1 MKKKILLVVLIVA
14 AAPFFF
20 FSVESGRLRA
30 KVESYLSSAGVSSAG
45 FTVKIGAAGIRL
57 PARLTLRAVKIE
69 KNGATLAIPRL
80 SVSVSFIRFFSQ
92 KPFLEVSLQEPSLLI
107 ENFNPSD
114 FAFAFGDETSH
125 ANGLSLGRLK
135 IENGFL
141 KYKGAGFESAYGDF
155 SFDKNEIE
163 GLMRA
168 KKDDARL
175 LLRLT
180 GKSGDVRAAFHV
192 DNFKIPGASAAVK
205 PVKFS
210 VKGRITPEKT
220 SAQFKGSSGDIR
232 LNGEAEYADG
242 KYNIAAQWE
251 CPYVTP
257 ASGAIDV
264 SGDALGFGFRI
275 KSAEKFKERM
285 LDVAGFARFEDGG
298 ISVETSTAAVMFAA
312 KDITLDGSANIR
324 GFWATDGRSSAQAR
338 FDGTLAARDFLG
350 RIKVSAVQ
358 TAERVRVESS
368 LSPGG
373 VSADISLER
382 DGKVT
387 GSLSDGK
394 KGRAR
399 ISGKLGLFG
408 GPLEL
413 AFTVDDWDAS
423 AVSLPTRL
431 PVSGRLSASGDFTSA
446 SGEWLLKARA
456 RWAAAKWDNFRLGDC
471 SADIVAG
478 PKILSVS
485 GASFDGGRIKGDY
498 NEVKGVSRALKITAD
513 GADISVLSAFAGR
526 NVSGSLT
533 GKLVVASLLDKQPS
547 GKADLSVRGLSV
559 EGRLIGD
566 LKAAGGIS
574 GADISFDKFS
584 LIGPSGSVSGGF
596 SVVDSKVKGLF
607 GFGGYPITE
616 DFKATGQ
623 VSVSGRYKNP
633 DDFYVTLESKKFSL
647 GAFLEKDSPL
657 FLTVSSDRSAY
668 KVPQMRFG
676 RIKAMD
682 VTVRKTSVGEISG
695 DLSLKDYPLSL
706 ISKNLKGNLS
716 AEAAIKGSAASPEL
730 KVSYAAENVEFST
743 SVAPGRLLGSGV
755 YSSGVFTFGESRF
768 ALPRSQFVFDGKVSS
783 AALDISGRISA
794 AKISDIATVPGLA
807 SGAVSARFKISGAPS
822 EPTVSCDADVADIV
836 SGGVSID
843 RARISAQYRSG
854 KISFDQSSVKFGGA
868 NEIKMMPGS
877 FVELAPVRYDLKL
890 LAVSLRAGFVSA
902 LGKFGVR
909 GVGPSADSEASG
921 SLVLDD
927 FWVGG
932 KKFTATELL
941 YKFSDGGISL
951 ASPEGKPERF
961 RADIR
966 PAAGGGISGRVE
978 YAGPQKDAVNINLE
992 TGPGR
997 ISADANLAAFSVATL
1012 SSMFDSPVY
1021 ATGNVNATLR
1031 VGGRPENP
1039 TVEARAAI
1047 YGGSVSGVS
1056 FDEISAEAT
1065 LNDGALDV
1073 VSARAV
1079 KADAYRVVASG
1090 RLYVAAP
1097 ADKTKKTTLRNDF
1110 TVTLEEGR
1118 LSFLEA
1124 FDFVKKAEGPVTGR
1138 LEFRGTLREP
1148 KLTGFLKIENAAA
1161 ELSAY
1166 LAKIN
1171 NLNLIATLKENALTV
1186 ENFSGRSGSG
1196 RFLLTG
1202 TARIENFA
1210 FADIDFLFRNTTSAG
1225 IDIFVPE
1232 LPIPTQ
1238 FSKETGAKFLS
1249 SYSYGKPRFEI
1260 TIKGDPRA
1268 KFTLGGWASLDHT
1281 YFSYPPP
1288 PPSVGAE
1295 DPARDVLEKLDLDLV
1310 LRAGENTWYENELV
1324 SVNIDGAITLKGNYY
1339 APFVTGSVESKRGY
1353 ISYVGNEFRIQTAR
1367 LEIAGADAYLEG
1379 SASKQLPS
1387 AKGYDTVSVIID
1399 RSLIG
1404 RIQPR
1409 FVSMEDPS
1417 LSSEKVFARIV
1428 GVEGQNMTP
1437 EERDLVLRQGL
1448 VRLLDSSLATPFAKT
1463 LLRRS
1468 GIIDLMKVSYSK
1480 PAVSD
1485 DSAAK
1490 ETSETLPDILRGTK
1504 YTFEKYISDA
1514 MLLGYSVTLDEYLNK
1529 LDLKHEVEVA
1539 YRMKGNVFLRGIYEI
1554 DSKSLIRPPERRI
1567 TIEQQWRFG
1576 WPKKK

>member
-1 MKKKILLVVLIVA
+1 MKKKILLVVLIA
-14 AAPFFF
+14 ALTPFFF
-20 FSVESGRLRA
+20 FSVESERLRA
-30 KVESYLSSAGVSSAG
+30 KIESLVSSSG
-45 FTVKIGAAGIRL
+45 FSVKIGAAGVRL
-57 PARLTLRAVKIE
+57 PARITLKAVKIE
-69 KNGATLAIPRL
+69 KSGATLAIPRL
-80 SVSVSFIRFFSQ
+80 SVSVSFIRFLSQ
-92 KPFLEVSLQEPSLLI
+92 KPFLEVSLKEPSLAL
-107 ENFNPSD
+107 EYFNPSD
-114 FAFAFGDETSH
+114 FAPVLGDKTSVG
-125 ANGLSLGRLK
+125 GLSLGRLK

-141 KYKGAGFESAYGDF
+141 KYKGASFGNAHGDF

-163 GLMRA
+163 GLLRA
-168 KKDDARL
+168 KRDDARL

-180 GKSGDVRAAFHV
+180 GKSGDVRAAILV
-192 DNFKIPGASAAVK
+192 DNFKIPGAPASVE

-210 VKGRITPEKT
+210 VKGRITPDKT

-232 LNGEAEYADG
+232 LNADAEYADG
-242 KYNIAAQWE
+242 KYNIAARWE

-257 ASGAIDV
+257 DSGSIDV

-275 KSAEKFKERM
+275 NAAEKVNERM
-285 LDVAGFARFEDGG
+285 LDVAGAARFEDGG
-298 ISVETSTAAVMFAA
+298 ISVETSTAAIRLAA

-324 GFWATDGRSSAQAR
+324 GFWATDGRSRAQAH
-338 FDGTLAARDFLG
+338 FNGALAARDFLA
-350 RIKVSAVQ
+350 RIKISAVQ
-358 TAERVRVESS
+358 TDERVRVESS

-373 VSADISLER
+373 ARADISLER
-382 DGKVT
+382 DGKLS

-394 KGRAR
+394 HGRAR
-399 ISGKLGLFG
+399 ISGRFA
-408 GPLEL
+408 PLEI

-423 AVSLPTRL
+423 AISLPTRL
-431 PVSGRLSASGDFTSA
+431 AVSGRLSAAGDFTGV

-456 RWAAAKWDNFRLGDC
+456 RWAAAKWDDFRLGDC

-498 NEVKGVSRALKITAD
+498 NEVKGVSRALNITAD
-513 GADISVLSAFAGR
+513 GADIGVLSAFAGR
-526 NVSGSLT
+526 KVSGSLT
-533 GKLVVASLLDKQPS
+533 GKLVVASLRDKQPS
-547 GKADLSVRGLSV
+547 GKADLRVRGLSV

-574 GADISFDKFS
+574 GPDISFDKFS

-596 SVVDSKVKGLF
+596 SVVGSKVKGLF
-607 GFGGYPITE
+607 GFGGYPITG
-616 DFKATGQ
+616 DFKAAGQ
-623 VSVSGRYKNP
+623 ISVSGRYKNP

-647 GAFLEKDSPL
+647 GAFPGKDSPMI
-657 FLTVSSDRSAY
+657 LTISSDRSAY
-668 KVPQMRFG
+668 KVPEMRFG
-676 RIKAMD
+676 HIKAKD
-682 VTVRKTSVGEISG
+682 VTVKKTPVGEISG

-706 ISKNLKGNLS
+706 VSKNLKGNLS

-730 KVSYAAENVEFST
+730 HVSYAAENVEFST
-743 SVAPGRLLGSGV
+743 SVAPGRLWGSGV
-755 YSSGVFTFGESRF
+755 YSSGVFTFGESKF
-768 ALPRSQFVFDGKVSS
+768 ALPRSQIVFDGKASS
-783 AALDISGRISA
+783 ASLDISGKISA

-807 SGAVSARFKISGAPS
+807 SGALRARFKIFGHPS

-843 RARISAQYRSG
+843 RARVSAQYHSG
-854 KISFDQSSVKFGGA
+854 KISFGESSVKFGGA

-877 FVELAPVRYDLKL
+877 FVELSPVRYDLKL

-902 LGKFGVR
+902 LGKFGAR
-909 GVGPSADSEASG
+909 GVGPSAGSTSG

-932 KKFTATELL
+932 KKFTDTELL

-951 ASPEGKPERF
+951 AAPDGKPERF

-966 PAAGGGISGRVE
+966 PAAGGGVSGRVE
-978 YAGPQKDAVNINLE
+978 YAGRQKDAVNISLE

-997 ISADANLAAFSVATL
+997 ISADISLAAFSVETL
-1012 SSMFDSPVY
+1012 SSMFDSPLY

-1039 TVEARAAI
+1039 TVDARAAI
-1047 YGGSVSGVS
+1047 YGGSVSGVI

-1097 ADKTKKTTLRNDF
+1097 ADKTKKTISLRNDF

-1124 FDFVKKAEGPVTGR
+1124 FAFVKKAEGPVTGR
-1138 LEFRGTLREP
+1138 LEFRGTLHDT

-1210 FADIDFLFRNTTSAG
+1210 FADMDFIFRNTTSAG

-1260 TIKGDPRA
+1260 TIKGDPRS

-1288 PPSVGAE
+1288 PPPVGAE
-1295 DPARDVLEKLDLDLV
+1295 DPARDALEKLDLDLV
-1310 LRAGENTWYENELV
+1310 LRSGENTWYENELV
-1324 SVNIDGAITLKGNYY
+1324 SVNIDGAIALKGNYY

-1353 ISYVGNEFRIQTAR
+1353 ISYIGNEFRIQTAR

-1387 AKGYDTVSVIID
+1387 AKGYDTISVIID

-1409 FVSMEDPS
+1409 FVSVEDPS
-1417 LSSEKVFARIV
+1417 LSSEKIFARIV
-1428 GVEGQNMTP
+1428 GVEGQNMTH
-1437 EERDLVLRQGL
+1437 EERDFVLRQGL